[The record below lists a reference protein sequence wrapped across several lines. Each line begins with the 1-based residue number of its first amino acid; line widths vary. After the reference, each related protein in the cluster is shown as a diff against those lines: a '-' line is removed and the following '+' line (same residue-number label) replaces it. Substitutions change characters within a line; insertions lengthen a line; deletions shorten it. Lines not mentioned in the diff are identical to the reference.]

1 MFIYKIYIS
10 FVMNGDGKGLDDIE
24 DLGALGGKIRPERKP
39 YSNSVSEEQPKDGNG
54 GIDLTDEFM
63 LDDESKP
70 GEYLDNFAHN
80 PIVPEEQLEEGN
92 VGIDLTLD
100 QIPGVDDGQLTNTG
114 SDSTSDKSHL
124 IPDLGTRKQV
134 TEKPGMGYKGVDG
147 NASGLDPSLEQITE
161 KVKVTL
167 VETPVKEPPKTD
179 DLTVIVK
186 ESQAEISKEITSK
199 LDYKSHIDEILKK
212 EENLMLRRVYDRFQ
226 NNLRDITDLNEKVD
240 FLKIAAEKS
249 NDLGRAFYTQ
259 AGLIAL
265 QAGTDIELAKEY
277 FEKALNF
284 EEVKFDNLELLN
296 PKIGLVVSNLIL
308 KDDREALR
316 ILSKGKRND
325 IILDAL
331 FCYVRMRDN
340 SFDDPL
346 SDDGPVTLARSNLV
360 GLFSKAYE
368 IGEMDRQSYSGRE
381 LAMMGQFVTLI
392 KYAAEKE
399 SLNVDGILNLTS
411 TMIKKDED
419 VKSGKTTHFYQ
430 QGREQAT
437 AILETN
443 PLTYK
448 TLKHL
453 L

>member
-1 MFIYKIYIS
+1 
-10 FVMNGDGKGLDDIE
+10 
-24 DLGALGGKIRPERKP
+24 
-39 YSNSVSEEQPKDGNG
+39 
-54 GIDLTDEFM
+54 
-63 LDDESKP
+63 
-70 GEYLDNFAHN
+70 DNFAHN
-80 PIVPEEQLEEGN
+80 PIVPEGQLEEGN

-296 PKIGLVVSNLIL
+296 PKIGL
-308 KDDREALR
+308 
-316 ILSKGKRND
+316 
-325 IILDAL
+325 
-331 FCYVRMRDN
+331 
-340 SFDDPL
+340 
-346 SDDGPVTLARSNLV
+346 
-360 GLFSKAYE
+360 
-368 IGEMDRQSYSGRE
+368 
-381 LAMMGQFVTLI
+381 
-392 KYAAEKE
+392 
-399 SLNVDGILNLTS
+399 
-411 TMIKKDED
+411 
-419 VKSGKTTHFYQ
+419 
-430 QGREQAT
+430 
-437 AILETN
+437 
-443 PLTYK
+443 
-448 TLKHL
+448 
-453 L
+453 